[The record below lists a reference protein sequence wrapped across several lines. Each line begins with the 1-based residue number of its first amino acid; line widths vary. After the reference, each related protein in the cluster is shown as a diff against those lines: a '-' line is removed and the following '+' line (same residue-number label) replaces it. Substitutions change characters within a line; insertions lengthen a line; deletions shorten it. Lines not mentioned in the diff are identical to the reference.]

1 MSAAAGL
8 SVTVLVCTRDRPDL
22 LERCLASVLA
32 SQPPPAEVLV
42 IDQSSDDRSRRVVE
56 NTNSA
61 LVTHVPDAGKG
72 LSVAQNHGIRLSRGD
87 VVLVTDD
94 DCVVPAGWVGIAG
107 RAFQADP
114 DLGLLGGSVQPLG
127 DAGPDALPVS
137 TRTSTVPL
145 RLDASSPPWDVGS
158 GNNFA
163 LRRTTALGIGGND
176 ERLGPGAPWK
186 GGADM
191 DLFRRALRS
200 GARARY
206 APDLVV
212 LHERA
217 TVAERLG
224 RRVPYGLGMGVC
236 LSLWWR
242 QGDRAALR
250 LAVAWLRMRVRRLA
264 AGVRRRDLLRV
275 REEVLVLVGTA
286 RGLVLGL
293 TGPAGPVTSLR

>member
-8 SVTVLVCTRDRPDL
+8 SVTVLVCTRDRPDM

-32 SQPPPAEVLV
+32 SQPPPAEILV
-42 IDQSSDDRSRRVVE
+42 VDQSSDDRSRRVAERVGA
-56 NTNSA
+56 S
-61 LVTHVPDAGKG
+61 LVTYVPDAGRG
-72 LSVAQNHGIRLSRGD
+72 LSVAQNHGIRVAGGD

-94 DCVVPAGWVGIAG
+94 DCVVPPEWVGTAA
-107 RAFQADP
+107 REFEADP
-114 DLGLLGGSVQPLG
+114 GLVLLGGRVLPLG
-127 DAGPDALPVS
+127 DDGPDALPVS
-137 TRTSTVPL
+137 TRTSPVPL
-145 RLDASSPPWDVGS
+145 RLDASSAPWDVGS

-163 LRRTTALGIGGND
+163 LRRTAALRMGGND

-200 GARARY
+200 GGSGRY
-206 APDLVV
+206 EPRLVV

-217 TVAERLG
+217 TAAERLG
-224 RRVPYGLGMGVC
+224 RRVPYGFGMGVC

-250 LAVAWLRMRVRRLA
+250 LGVSWLRMRLRRLA
-264 AGVRRRDLLRV
+264 VGLRRGDRLRV
-275 REEVLVLVGTA
+275 REEMLVLIGTA
-286 RGLVLGL
+286 RGLALGL
-293 TGPAGPVTSLR
+293 TGPAGPVTSLK